1 MLRFVMIALAA
12 LLLHVAPLTAAAG
25 AHDAG
30 AGAMPPAPAP
40 CATAAATA
48 PDLSPDLATD
58 LAAGTQSGPG
68 QPADCTSAFAFLPAQ
83 DVALP
88 TRAFRRLSLMPPDAI
103 GSGLAPGRQ
112 MRPPRG

>member
-25 AHDAG
+25 ADDTR
-30 AGAMPPAPAP
+30 AGAMQPVMSP
-40 CATAAATA
+40 CASAATA
-48 PDLSPDLATD
+48 PDLSQD
-58 LAAGTQSGPG
+58 LAADLAASTQSGPG

-88 TRAFRRLSLMPPDAI
+88 ARAFRRLSLLPPDAT
-103 GSGLAPGRQ
+103 GSGLAPARQ